1 MSLKLDSLT
10 HIMQLRLLG
19 VKPAEIKVQKW
30 QMCVNDT
37 ETGRNAVHVV
47 GVLGGWVEC
56 KFFHQRCLFGLCVR
70 VVYVYKYMYHDSNIC
85 KFDKAT
91 TQQSNITPEI
101 AGYE

>member
-1 MSLKLDSLT
+1 
-10 HIMQLRLLG
+10 MQLRLLG
-19 VKPAEIKVQKW
+19 VKPAGIKVQKL

-56 KFFHQRCLFGLCVR
+56 KFLHQRCLLGLRVR